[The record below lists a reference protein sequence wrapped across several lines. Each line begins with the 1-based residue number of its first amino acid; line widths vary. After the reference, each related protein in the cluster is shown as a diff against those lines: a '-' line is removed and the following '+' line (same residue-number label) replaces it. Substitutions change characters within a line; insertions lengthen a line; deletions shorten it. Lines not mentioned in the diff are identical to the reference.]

1 MPESIIKNLGKAI
14 KDARKSH
21 NLTQDNLSELTGIS
35 KRHIA
40 NIENGKANA
49 SIEIIIILVKELR
62 ISLDNIIF
70 ENELTINDKLLK
82 EISIKLDEY
91 SLNDKLFIIDFID
104 LFLAKMDY
112 YIYLKNK

>member
-1 MPESIIKNLGKAI
+1 MPENIIKNLGKAI

-21 NLTQDNLSELTGIS
+21 NLTQDNLSELTDIS

>member
-1 MPESIIKNLGKAI
+1 MPENIIKNLGKAI

-49 SIEIIIILVKELR
+49 SIEIIRLNRYIGDMLIYSTLMM
-62 ISLDNIIF
+62 
-70 ENELTINDKLLK
+70 
-82 EISIKLDEY
+82 SI
-91 SLNDKLFIIDFID
+91 
-104 LFLAKMDY
+104 
-112 YIYLKNK
+112 

>member
-1 MPESIIKNLGKAI
+1 MPENIIKNLGKAI

-21 NLTQDNLSELTGIS
+21 NLTQYNLSELTVIS

>member
-1 MPESIIKNLGKAI
+1 MPENIIKNLGKAI

-40 NIENGKANA
+40 NIENGKTNA

>member
-1 MPESIIKNLGKAI
+1 MPENIIKNLGKAI

-70 ENELTINDKLLK
+70 ENDLTINDKLLK
-82 EISIKLDEY
+82 VSIKLDEY